1 LVVVK
6 SLGCCV
12 PLWGLLAIPLNT
24 VAPFSRGAWTQFE
37 REVFDGITM
46 NKNFN

>member
-24 VAPFSRGAWTQFE
+24 GGAWTQFE